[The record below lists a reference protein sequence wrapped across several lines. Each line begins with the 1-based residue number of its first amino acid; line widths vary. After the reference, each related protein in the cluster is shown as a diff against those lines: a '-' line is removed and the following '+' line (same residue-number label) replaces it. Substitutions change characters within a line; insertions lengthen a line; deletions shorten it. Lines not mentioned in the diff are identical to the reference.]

1 MKFMMSN
8 MGPLRFAEFELNDLT
23 IISGRNNTGKTY
35 ATYGVYGF
43 LKEWSKH
50 IQFDFLDDKIDM
62 LLKNGT
68 IHIEND
74 SLTNRVLDIIKTL
87 NHNYSND
94 LHTIFGSSKKT
105 FEKSSFGVYIN
116 PEDLKF
122 NNNYR
127 HKVFSGNDNLVLS
140 VSGSDDKNGVDI
152 VFVDHEGNDEFPKFF
167 LKDIL
172 KQILS
177 GYIFSGIFPNTFILS
192 AERTGASI
200 FRQELD
206 FSRNRL
212 LSEIHNLKNTNMTSI
227 SNLLNK
233 VDSSYAL
240 PVEDNVDYIRRL
252 EDVSKSESYI
262 SNTYP
267 EIIKYFDEISEGTFH
282 VGKSQE
288 LYYSPHSRKSLKL
301 PMDDSSSSVR
311 SLLAMGFYLRH
322 TAQMGDL
329 LIIDEPELNL
339 HPDNQRKVARLL
351 AMLVNAGVK
360 VFITTHSDY
369 LIKEFNTLIMLHKKE
384 EIEQRIMESEGY
396 KSSELLDFKQVT
408 AYFIGEKR
416 TKIPGNKSSSKIKT
430 LVQSKVAKN
439 TGIHVES
446 FDTAIEDMNRIQDEI
461 LWS

>member
-1 MKFMMSN
+1 
-8 MGPLRFAEFELNDLT
+8 
-23 IISGRNNTGKTY
+23 
-35 ATYGVYGF
+35 
-43 LKEWSKH
+43 
-50 IQFDFLDDKIDM
+50 
-62 LLKNGT
+62 
-68 IHIEND
+68 
-74 SLTNRVLDIIKTL
+74 
-87 NHNYSND
+87 
-94 LHTIFGSSKKT
+94 
-105 FEKSSFGVYIN
+105 
-116 PEDLKF
+116 
-122 NNNYR
+122 
-127 HKVFSGNDNLVLS
+127 
-140 VSGSDDKNGVDI
+140 
-152 VFVDHEGNDEFPKFF
+152 
-167 LKDIL
+167 
-172 KQILS
+172 
-177 GYIFSGIFPNTFILS
+177 
-192 AERTGASI
+192 
-200 FRQELD
+200 
-206 FSRNRL
+206 
-212 LSEIHNLKNTNMTSI
+212 MTSI